1 MGKSKEK
8 DTTEK
13 AKKVG
18 RPSKYPY
25 ELLKKILLEYAAENI
40 GGEIKVS
47 KLVKYS
53 GLPIQAWRF
62 NKEIQKDI
70 AKLNAPQN
78 IRFSDEIDI
87 GLPSAEDLVNKNYKS
102 KDKLTKVVSDLIEVC
117 ERSYAEIDKLRKYK
131 EQLNKA
137 KAEIE
142 LLRIN
147 NNKYKE
153 EAEFYKNEM
162 IKLTIKSTT
171 ALGRAESGIED
182 NVIDLKKYSETST
195 TFADLFDD

>member
-1 MGKSKEK
+1 MGKNKEK
-8 DTTEK
+8 DTTENV
-13 AKKVG
+13 KKVG

-25 ELLKKILLEYAAENI
+25 ELLKKILLKYAAENI

-53 GLPIQAWRF
+53 GIPIQAWRF

-70 AKLNAPQN
+70 AKLNTPQN
-78 IRFSDEIDI
+78 IRFSEGIDI

-131 EQLNKA
+131 EKLDKA
-137 KAEIE
+137 NAEIE
-142 LLRIN
+142 LLKIN

-195 TFADLFDD
+195 TFADLFD

>member
-1 MGKSKEK
+1 MGKNKEK
-8 DTTEK
+8 DTTENV
-13 AKKVG
+13 KKVG

-53 GLPIQAWRF
+53 GIPIQAWRF

-78 IRFSDEIDI
+78 IRFSEGIDI

-131 EQLNKA
+131 EKLDKA
-137 KAEIE
+137 NAEIK
-142 LLRIN
+142 LLKIN

-195 TFADLFDD
+195 TFADLFD

>member
-1 MGKSKEK
+1 MR
-8 DTTEK
+8 T
-13 AKKVG
+13 
-18 RPSKYPY
+18 
-25 ELLKKILLEYAAENI
+25 
-40 GGEIKVS
+40 
-47 KLVKYS
+47 LVC
-53 GLPIQAWRF
+53 R
-62 NKEIQKDI
+62 
-70 AKLNAPQN
+70 
-78 IRFSDEIDI
+78 
-87 GLPSAEDLVNKNYKS
+87 NYKS

-131 EQLNKA
+131 DKLDKA
-137 KAEIE
+137 NAEIE
-142 LLRIN
+142 LLKIN

-182 NVIDLKKYSETST
+182 NVIDLKKYSETIT